1 MMHQSG
7 ETSGSSMKHHSSSRR
22 GKSPRLPPDEG
33 TQTTAEIE
41 LKAVEGAVGYHLR
54 RAQTVVLED
63 VGRRMRT
70 LGLRPRDFTVM
81 SVIGANPGV
90 NASRIA
96 ESLPMKRSNLS
107 VLLVRLKRRGLVRRA
122 DGEDFGR
129 IQSLHL
135 TPEGEALLEEA
146 RRLHR
151 EHLRFLEGILG
162 RSQMAQLLRALRK
175 LGSYTDVPDAT

>member
-1 MMHQSG
+1 MKRP
-7 ETSGSSMKHHSSSRR
+7 SSTRR
-22 GKSPRLPPDEG
+22 GKPRQVSPDEG
-33 TQTTAEIE
+33 TQAAAEIS

-54 RAQTVVLED
+54 RAQTMVLED
-63 VGRRMRT
+63 VGRRMRS
-70 LGLRPRDFTVM
+70 LGLKPRDFTVM
-81 SVIGANPGV
+81 SVISANPGI

-122 DGEDFGR
+122 DAEDFGR

-135 TPEGEALLEEA
+135 SSEGRDLLEQA

-151 EHLRFLEGILG
+151 EHLGFLESILG
-162 RSQMAQLLRALRK
+162 RPAMAQLIRSLRK
-175 LGSYTDVPDAT
+175 LGSYEPKSG

>member
-1 MMHQSG
+1 M
-7 ETSGSSMKHHSSSRR
+7 RR
-22 GKSPRLPPDEG
+22 AA
-33 TQTTAEIE
+33 AEIS
-41 LKAVEGAVGYHLR
+41 LQAVEGAVGYHLR

-81 SVIGANPGV
+81 SVIGANPGI

-107 VLLVRLKRRGLVRRA
+107 VLLVSLKRRGLVRRA

-135 TPEGEALLEEA
+135 TREGVALLEKA

-151 EHLRFLEGILG
+151 EHLSFVESILG
-162 RSQMAQLLRALRK
+162 RSGMAQLMRSLRK
-175 LGSYTDVPDAT
+175 LGSYVPVSK

>member
-1 MMHQSG
+1 MK
-7 ETSGSSMKHHSSSRR
+7 TASSMRR
-22 GKSPRLPPDEG
+22 GTPRRVSPDG
-33 TQTTAEIE
+33 TQGAAEIS

-54 RAQTVVLED
+54 RAQTMVLED
-63 VGRRMRT
+63 VGHRMRT
-70 LGLRPRDFTVM
+70 LGLKPRDFTVM
-81 SVIGANPGV
+81 SVISANPGI

-122 DGEDFGR
+122 DGEDFSR

-135 TPEGEALLEEA
+135 SSEGSDLLEQA

-151 EHLRFLEGILG
+151 EHLRFLESILG
-162 RSQMAQLLRALRK
+162 RPAMAQLIRSLRK
-175 LGSYTDVPDAT
+175 LGSYVPESG

>member
-1 MMHQSG
+1 
-7 ETSGSSMKHHSSSRR
+7 MKSESSRR
-22 GKSPRLPPDEG
+22 RGPARRLPPDEG
-33 TQTTAEIE
+33 TQAAAEIS

-63 VGRRMRT
+63 VASRMGT
-70 LGLRPRDFTVM
+70 LGLNPRDFTVM
-81 SVIGANPGV
+81 SVIGANPGI
-90 NASRIA
+90 NATRIA

-129 IQSLHL
+129 VQSLHL
-135 TPEGEALLEEA
+135 TSEGLAVLEEA

-151 EHLRFLEGILG
+151 EHLKYLESILG
-162 RSQMAQLLRALRK
+162 RSEMAQLIRTLRK
-175 LGSYTDVPDAT
+175 LGSHTRESR

>member
-1 MMHQSG
+1 M
-7 ETSGSSMKHHSSSRR
+7 
-22 GKSPRLPPDEG
+22 
-33 TQTTAEIE
+33 
-41 LKAVEGAVGYHLR
+41 KAVEGAVGYHLR
-54 RAQTVVLED
+54 RAQNVVLED

-70 LGLRPRDFTVM
+70 LGLKPRDFTVM
-81 SVIGANPGV
+81 SVIGANPGI

-107 VLLVRLKRRGLVRRA
+107 VLLVSLKRRGLVRRA

-135 TPEGEALLEEA
+135 TPEGVALLEEA

-151 EHLRFLEGILG
+151 EHLSFIESILG
-162 RSQMAQLLRALRK
+162 RSEMTQLMHSLRK
-175 LGSYTDVPDAT
+175 LGSYVSES

>member
-1 MMHQSG
+1 MKNL
-7 ETSGSSMKHHSSSRR
+7 SSPRR
-22 GKSPRLPPDEG
+22 GSLRRPPPGER
-33 TQTTAEIE
+33 TQAGSEIN

-54 RAQTVVLED
+54 RAQTVVLDD
-63 VGRRMRT
+63 VGRRMRS
-70 LGLRPRDFTVM
+70 LGLNPRDFTVM
-81 SVIGANPGV
+81 SVIGTNPGI

-135 TPEGEALLEEA
+135 TPEGVMLLEEA

-151 EHLRFLEGILG
+151 EHLAFVERILG
-162 RSQMAQLLRALRK
+162 RSEMAQLIRSLRK
-175 LGSYTDVPDAT
+175 LGSYVG

>member
-1 MMHQSG
+1 M
-7 ETSGSSMKHHSSSRR
+7 
-22 GKSPRLPPDEG
+22 
-33 TQTTAEIE
+33 
-41 LKAVEGAVGYHLR
+41 KAVEGAVGYHLR

-63 VGRRMRT
+63 VGRRMRN
-70 LGLRPRDFTVM
+70 LGLNPRDFTVM
-81 SVIGANPGV
+81 SVISANPGI

-122 DGEDFGR
+122 DGEEFGR

-135 TPEGEALLEEA
+135 TREGERVLEDA

-151 EHLRFLEGILG
+151 EHLSFVESVLG
-162 RSQMAQLLRALRK
+162 KSEMAELMRLLRK
-175 LGSYTDVPDAT
+175 LGAYVPHSK

>member
-1 MMHQSG
+1 
-7 ETSGSSMKHHSSSRR
+7 
-22 GKSPRLPPDEG
+22 
-33 TQTTAEIE
+33 

-54 RAQTVVLED
+54 RAQTMVLED
-63 VGRRMRT
+63 VGRRLRT
-70 LGLRPRDFTVM
+70 LGLNPRDFTVM
-81 SVIGANPGV
+81 SVIGANPGI

-122 DGEDFGR
+122 DDEDFGR

-135 TPEGEALLEEA
+135 SREGITLLEEA

-151 EHLRFLEGILG
+151 EHLSFLESILG
-162 RSQMAQLLRALRK
+162 RSEMAQLIRSLRK
-175 LGSYTDVPDAT
+175 LGSYATHPQADEK